1 MDIQDQKQPYSLE
14 AEQSVLGSIIID
26 ASSIS
31 EVISILQPSYFYLAQ
46 HRAIYSCL
54 VGMFDMGKQID
65 AVTLL
70 DEMQKSPDFDEVNS
84 RQYILQLA
92 ESVPTSRHIK
102 SYATIIRDRY
112 YLRALIE
119 ASSIAIDEASD
130 ASTDAETV
138 IDAAEQRI
146 MNIRSGKSME
156 LKPLSE
162 LIGVAMDRLS
172 KMADEENK
180 EEFVGLPTGF
190 STLDST
196 LTGLHKGN
204 LIILAA
210 RPGIGKSAFS
220 MNIAQ
225 NVAKQGKA
233 VAVFSLEMSGEEII
247 QRTLSTEALIDNKLL
262 RSGEIKPDDWTRI
275 AAAVSALYSIPLY
288 IDDSAGITVPEM
300 KAKLRRIKN
309 LGLVVIDYLQLMNS
323 AKRTENRVTEV
334 ADITRSIK
342 IMAKELNVPIIAL
355 SQMSRESDKRKGEN
369 SMPMLSDLRESGSI
383 EQDADVVIFLHQE
396 NRNQADE
403 QPESIDINVIIAK
416 NRHGERKKLRFK
428 FAGKY
433 TRFSAVT
440 DDYSDDQF

>member
-1 MDIQDQKQPYSLE
+1 MDNQDLKQPYSLE

-26 ASSIS
+26 SASIN
-31 EVISILQPSYFYLAQ
+31 EVVSILQPNYFFLAQ
-46 HRAIYSCL
+46 HRTIYSCL
-54 VGMFDMGKQID
+54 VAMFDLGKQID

-84 RQYILQLA
+84 RQYIFQLA

-119 ASSIAIDEASD
+119 ASKIAIDDASE

-156 LKPLSE
+156 LKPLNE
-162 LIGVAMDRLS
+162 LISSAMDRLS
-172 KMADEENK
+172 KMADDETK
-180 EEFVGLPTGF
+180 DEFVGLPTGF

-225 NVAKQGKA
+225 NVAKQGKS

-247 QRTLSTEALIDNKLL
+247 QRILSTEALIDNKML
-262 RSGEIKPDDWTRI
+262 RKGEIKPDDWTRI
-275 AAAVSALYSIPLY
+275 AAAVSSLYNIPLF

-323 AKRTENRVTEV
+323 AKKTDNRVTEV

-369 SMPMLSDLRESGSI
+369 ALPILSDLRESGSI

-396 NRNQADE
+396 NRNQAEE
-403 QPESIDINVIIAK
+403 QPESLDVNVIIAK
-416 NRHGERKKLRFK
+416 NRHGERKKLKFK

-440 DDYSDDQF
+440 DDFSDDQY

>member
-1 MDIQDQKQPYSLE
+1 MDNQDLKQPYSLE

-26 ASSIS
+26 SASIN
-31 EVISILQPSYFYLAQ
+31 EVVSILQPNYFFLAQ
-46 HRAIYSCL
+46 HRTIYSCL
-54 VGMFDMGKQID
+54 VAMFDLGKQID

-84 RQYILQLA
+84 RQYIFQLA

-119 ASSIAIDEASD
+119 ASKIAIDDASE

-156 LKPLSE
+156 LKPLNE
-162 LIGVAMDRLS
+162 LISSAMDRLS
-172 KMADEENK
+172 KMADDETK

-225 NVAKQGKA
+225 NVAKQGKS

-247 QRTLSTEALIDNKLL
+247 QRILSTEALIDNKML
-262 RSGEIKPDDWTRI
+262 RKGEIKPDDWTRI
-275 AAAVSALYSIPLY
+275 AAAVSSLYNIPLF

-323 AKRTENRVTEV
+323 AKKTDNRVTEV

-369 SMPMLSDLRESGSI
+369 ALPILSDLRESGSI

-396 NRNQADE
+396 NRNQAEE
-403 QPESIDINVIIAK
+403 QPESLDVNVIIAK
-416 NRHGERKKLRFK
+416 NRHGERKKLKFK

-440 DDYSDDQF
+440 DDFSDDQY